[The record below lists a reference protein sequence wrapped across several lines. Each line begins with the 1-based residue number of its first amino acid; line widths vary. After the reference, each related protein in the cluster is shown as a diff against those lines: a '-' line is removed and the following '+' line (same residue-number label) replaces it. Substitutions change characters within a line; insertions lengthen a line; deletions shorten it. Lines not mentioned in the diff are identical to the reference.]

1 MRSSVS
7 GRDDRGTSPCRRTLI
22 QYCKGARPQR
32 KRRPSGESAEQL
44 RKVSTGRSGVSA
56 ASGRL
61 PKAMAA
67 LIESSRR
74 GSRDVLLLAP
84 DVLER
89 RIAVDSYL
97 VQQCEKAVAD
107 AMQAGADVESESI
120 ISLANELR
128 HALAIYRRVLLCGLR
143 STSAL
148 LRVTSAGG
156 HEIGSGI

>member
-1 MRSSVS
+1 
-7 GRDDRGTSPCRRTLI
+7 
-22 QYCKGARPQR
+22 
-32 KRRPSGESAEQL
+32 
-44 RKVSTGRSGVSA
+44 VSA